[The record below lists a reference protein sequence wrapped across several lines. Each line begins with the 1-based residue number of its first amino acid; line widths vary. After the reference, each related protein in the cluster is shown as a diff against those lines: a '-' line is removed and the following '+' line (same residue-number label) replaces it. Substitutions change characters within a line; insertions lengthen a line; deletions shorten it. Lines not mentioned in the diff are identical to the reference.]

1 MKAKERNEVVKT
13 LILILQIGITMLV
26 PIIMCTLA
34 GAFLGSYFG
43 MKWIAV
49 VAFVIGSIAGFQ
61 NVYRLIKRFLR
72 QEESPGQRKRAED
85 EAAAQK
91 AAEGLEKK

>member
-1 MKAKERNEVVKT
+1 M
-13 LILILQIGITMLV
+13 
-26 PIIMCTLA
+26 
-34 GAFLGSYFG
+34 
-43 MKWIAV
+43 
-49 VAFVIGSIAGFQ
+49 AFVIGSIAGFQ